1 MLLASEV
8 VALRQLVS
16 TLLFVLLQSG
26 LARNDTRCKNL
37 QGVVSVVG
45 SVSLAPP
52 DRAPRLFRRARTLL
66 SANSHWSQHP
76 LRHLGRLPEDHR
88 RGILSS

>member
-26 LARNDTRCKNL
+26 LARDDTRCKEL
-37 QGVVSVVG
+37 QGAVFVVG
-45 SVSLAPP
+45 CVSSVSSRFAPSLDEFTLIPPPLRGYLDRLAPAL
-52 DRAPRLFRRARTLL
+52 RVESVPREKTA
-66 SANSHWSQHP
+66 
-76 LRHLGRLPEDHR
+76 
-88 RGILSS
+88 IC